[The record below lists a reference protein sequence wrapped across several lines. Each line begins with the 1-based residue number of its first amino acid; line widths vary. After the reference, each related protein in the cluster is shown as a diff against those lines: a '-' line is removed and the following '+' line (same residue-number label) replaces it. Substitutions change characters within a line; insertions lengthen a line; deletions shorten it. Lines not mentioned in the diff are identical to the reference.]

1 MVLMALGVSYQ
12 TAPLP
17 LREKLA
23 RGSGRIEQLLRG
35 LVEKETV
42 QEALFL
48 STCNRT
54 ELYCAGKEALPIIEW
69 LAKEVKLTSTE
80 ILPFSYTHIEV
91 SAVQHLMRV
100 ASGLN
105 SMVLGEVEIL
115 GQIKTAYRKACEGGM
130 VGKRLGRLFQT
141 SFSVAKQVRTET
153 GISVNSVSI
162 ASTAVRLAERIF
174 TDLKQATVLLIG
186 AGELIRL
193 IVIHLRQVG
202 VSHIILANRS
212 ESRRDALSEEYGAES
227 ISLSMIPEKLKE
239 ADIVIAGTAS
249 ILPIVG
255 KGMVER
261 ALKYRKRKPIFMVD
275 LAMPR
280 DIEPEVGELDDVY
293 LYGLHDLQTLVEE
306 NRQKRAQSILVAEH
320 IIQTEAEQFMQW
332 LRAQTAFG
340 TVKKFRE
347 KFEIERDQVLT
358 NALRQLQLG
367 KSPEIVLQRAVHSIT
382 NRLLHAP
389 TRRLRQA
396 GYLGDEQILKLSRE
410 LFELNNE
417 TIDPS

>member
-1 MVLMALGVSYQ
+1 MALGVNYQ
-12 TAPLP
+12 TAPIA

-23 RGSGRIEQLLRG
+23 SQGGGIELLLQD
-35 LVEKETV
+35 LVDKKTIH
-42 QEALFL
+42 EALFL

-54 ELYCAGKEALPIIEW
+54 ELYCAGTEMLPLMEW
-69 LAKEVKLTSTE
+69 LAQEVKLNSTD
-80 ILPFSYTHIEV
+80 ILPFSYSHVEF

-100 ASGLN
+100 ACGLN

-115 GQIKTAYRKACEGGM
+115 GQLKSAYRKACEVGT

-153 GISVNSVSI
+153 GISVNPVSI

-174 TDLKQATVLLIG
+174 TDLRQATVLLIG
-186 AGELIRL
+186 AGDLIRL
-193 IVIHLRQVG
+193 TVIHLKRAG
-202 VSHIILANRS
+202 IAKIILANRS
-212 ESRRDALSEEYGAES
+212 DRRRDMLSEEYGAES
-227 ISLSMIPEKLKE
+227 ITLSMIPDKLKE

-261 ALKYRKRKPIFMVD
+261 ALKHRKRKPIFMVD

-280 DIEPEVGELDDVY
+280 DIEPEVGELEDVY
-293 LYGLHDLQTLVEE
+293 LYGLQDLQALVEE

-320 IIQTEAEQFMQW
+320 IIHTEALYFMQW
-332 LRAQTAFG
+332 LRAQSTVG
-340 TVKKFRE
+340 TLKNFRE
-347 KFEIERDQVLT
+347 KYETERDQVLKI
-358 NALRQLQLG
+358 ALRQLQLG
-367 KSPEIVLQRAVHSIT
+367 RSPEIVVQRAVHAIT

-396 GYLGDEQILKLSRE
+396 GHLGEEDILKLSRE
-410 LFELNNE
+410 LFELNHE
-417 TIDPS
+417 TIDPL